1 ALTAIAAGSAL
12 AASPFLVTTSWIGS
26 IDHHFLEPIFVF
38 AILGTTLAVR
48 RWPLAVCLTAAMFVQ
63 TALIIAAGLAFV
75 VLFLQR
81 RREAAIAFA
90 IPAAAIALYRL
101 TRPPGYPNSQW
112 FLGWTHVALF
122 AAAAVALAIPRRAI
136 GLVLAALIVAPV

>member
-1 ALTAIAAGSAL
+1 QPG
-12 AASPFLVTTSWIGS
+12 
-26 IDHHFLEPIFVF
+26 
-38 AILGTTLAVR
+38 
-48 RWPLAVCLTAAMFVQ
+48 
-63 TALIIAAGLAFV
+63 LIMAAGLALV

-90 IPAAAIALYRL
+90 TPAAAIALYRL

-136 GLVLAALIVAPV
+136 GLALAALIVAPMLPQVIGGLHFFGGNPWLRTISEFQPVWRARGQDLLSILVGLGAGAI